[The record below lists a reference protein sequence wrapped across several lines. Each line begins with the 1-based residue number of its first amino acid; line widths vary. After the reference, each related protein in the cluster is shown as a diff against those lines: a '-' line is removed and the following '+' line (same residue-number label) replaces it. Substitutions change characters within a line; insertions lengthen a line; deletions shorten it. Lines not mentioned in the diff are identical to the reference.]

1 MFMNQEH
8 PLFVL
13 KRVRTQAVFLTAA
26 CVCVH
31 ILIRWF
37 CPCYNKVPWNM
48 FLTHYLTFGNTVQ
61 KNNSFTRRR
70 SISESRLRI
79 LYSSLLRKKRLVM
92 KSYNVK
98 EQFTTNTSK
107 RVAPFHLSLNPNHF
121 AFHSVAPCGLG
132 FLYSTLSQVQ
142 FQLKRNRKFLSH
154 QDYLDCLRKRW
165 CHSSAEIHAAA

>member
-1 MFMNQEH
+1 
-8 PLFVL
+8 
-13 KRVRTQAVFLTAA
+13 
-26 CVCVH
+26 
-31 ILIRWF
+31 
-37 CPCYNKVPWNM
+37 M

-142 FQLKRNRKFLSH
+142 FQLKRNTTKARIRLIP
-154 QDYLDCLRKRW
+154 CVVIRW
-165 CHSSAEIHAAA
+165 CSTGWICSPCSHLTRVQPFWTGD